1 MGVVLGELEL
11 LTAMPELHL
20 TPLEIVRPSLQIG
33 GVEHGPAHLE
43 PTQPLKRR
51 LNCAGDLCH

>member
-33 GVEHGPAHLE
+33 RVEHSPVHLE
-43 PTQPLKRR
+43 PTQPLKRLLDR
-51 LNCAGDLCH
+51 AGDLCH